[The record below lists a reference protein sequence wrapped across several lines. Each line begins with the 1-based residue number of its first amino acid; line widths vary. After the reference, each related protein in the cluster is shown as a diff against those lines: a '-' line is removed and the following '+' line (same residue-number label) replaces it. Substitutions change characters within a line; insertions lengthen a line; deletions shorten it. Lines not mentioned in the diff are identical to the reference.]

1 MRTSPPALR
10 RTQYDSRVIRPARP
24 DDYPVYVRLHG
35 ELGVPDPVPTPDAFA
50 ETIVPRMWV
59 ACEPAD
65 TVVGYVT
72 WRQYGPLAHVMHLAV
87 DPVMR
92 GKRIGEQLLL
102 HARAAAKAAGCTRWY
117 LNVKRDNTSA
127 LRLYERCGLKLELEA
142 FLFVL
147 AWDRV
152 TRVEVHERLVDGS
165 DVDDAAIENLF
176 DVPADRIASFRA
188 RGSFRLVTLRD
199 DADAILGFAAF
210 SPSFPG
216 AATFCARRPD
226 LAVPLLEAMR
236 HHADP
241 QFDFVRVTIEGDRP
255 LADAIVALGGELSFE
270 ILRLSA
276 EIP

>member
-1 MRTSPPALR
+1 MSPPALR

-24 DDYPVYVRLHG
+24 DDYPVYERLHG
-35 ELGVPDPVPTPDAFA
+35 ELGVPDPVPAADAFA

-59 ACEPAD
+59 ACEPAE

-72 WRQYGPLAHVMHLAV
+72 WRQYGPLAHVMHLVV
-87 DPVMR
+87 DPAVR
-92 GKRIGEQLLL
+92 GKRIGEELL
-102 HARAAAKAAGCTRWY
+102 HHARDRAKAAGCTRWY

-127 LRLYERCGLKLELEA
+127 LRLYERCGLQLELEA
-142 FLFVL
+142 FAMKL
-147 AWDRV
+147 AWSNVPRA
-152 TRVEVHERLVDGS
+152 TVHERLVDAS
-165 DVDDAAIENLF
+165 DAEDATIAALF
-176 DVPADRIASFRA
+176 NVPADRIASFRA

-199 DADAILGFAAF
+199 RADAILGFAAF

-255 LADAIVALGGELSFE
+255 LADAILALGGELTFE

>member
-1 MRTSPPALR
+1 M
-10 RTQYDSRVIRPARP
+10 IRPARP

-35 ELGVPDPVPTPDAFA
+35 ELGVPDPVPAADAFV

-59 ACEPAD
+59 ACDGE

-72 WRQYGPLAHVMHLAV
+72 WRQYGPLAHVMHLVV
-87 DPVMR
+87 DPAMR
-92 GKRIGEQLLL
+92 GKRIGEQLL
-102 HARAAAKAAGCTRWY
+102 HYARDGAKAAGCSRWY

-127 LRLYERCGLKLELEA
+127 LRLYERCGLALELEA
-142 FLFVL
+142 FALQL

-152 TRVEVHERLVDGS
+152 PRVDVRERLLDAS
-165 DVDDAAIENLF
+165 DADDATIATLF
-176 DVPADRIASFRA
+176 GVPADRVASFRA
-188 RGSFRLVTLRD
+188 RGSYRLVTLRD

-236 HHADP
+236 HHAEP

-255 LADAIVALGGELSFE
+255 LAEAIVALGGELLFE